1 MKGFTLFELLIA
13 MMLTAVI
20 GTVMFKTWDTV
31 VKSGEK
37 ARQAVEGRERERIVF
52 GIMDN
57 DMAAIQHPD
66 AENSSLPRISK
77 EPVLPDEGFYEMMGR
92 KKETGLPG
100 GESMLL
106 SFSTSSSIRQADR
119 LMGAPVCVEYR
130 LVRQSADRYGLKRRE
145 RGMCGV
151 SGDFPWDETML
162 MDNLQTAKM
171 ELVFDDG
178 TELETWQP
186 ADLDN
191 MPSAIK
197 FSFRKVGMAEE
208 MEVYFPLFA
217 RSEEIGWE
225 EKAF

>member
-13 MMLTAVI
+13 IMLTAVI
-20 GTVMFKTWDTV
+20 GTVMFKTWDTA

-37 ARQAVEGRERERIVF
+37 ATQAVEGRERDRIVF

-77 EPVLPDEGFYEMMGR
+77 EPILPDEGFYKMMGR
-92 KKETGLPG
+92 KKESGLPG
-100 GESMLL
+100 GESVLL
-106 SFSTSSSIRQADR
+106 SFSTSSSIRQDGR
-119 LMGAPVCVEYR
+119 FMGAPVCVEYR

-171 ELVFDDG
+171 ELVFEDG
-178 TELETWQP
+178 AELETWQP

-225 EKAF
+225 EKAL

>member
-13 MMLTAVI
+13 IMLTAVI
-20 GTVMFKTWDTV
+20 GTVMFKTWDTA

-37 ARQAVEGRERERIVF
+37 ATQAVEGRERERIVF

-77 EPVLPDEGFYEMMGR
+77 EPILPDEGFYKMMGR
-92 KKETGLPG
+92 KKESGLPG
-100 GESMLL
+100 GESVLL
-106 SFSTSSSIRQADR
+106 SFSTSSSIRQDGR
-119 LMGAPVCVEYR
+119 FMGAPVCVEYR

-171 ELVFDDG
+171 ELVF
-178 TELETWQP
+178 E
-186 ADLDN
+186 DL
-191 MPSAIK
+191 SLIH
-197 FSFRKVGMAEE
+197 
-208 MEVYFPLFA
+208 
-217 RSEEIGWE
+217 I
-225 EKAF
+225 